1 MQVLEFS
8 KDFEEWKEEWKLKRC
23 ECLKLVLDSYRRKY
37 SCFFFEGWKEK
48 TRQSQEQN
56 QWRWSEEPKR
66 SESMFDV

>member
-1 MQVLEFS
+1 M
-8 KDFEEWKEEWKLKRC
+8 EEKWKLKRC

-56 QWRWSEEPKR
+56 QWR
-66 SESMFDV
+66 